1 MFAPASKKQEQFINS
16 DSFVTVYGGAA
27 GCLDADTEFLTP
39 HGWKK
44 ISQYEVG
51 DLVAQYNPEDDLV
64 NFVEPKEYIKA
75 PCTHFKRMQA
85 RGLDFVLSDDH
96 LVPYWKKKDLNPH
109 LKFWSDVLEDHKKG
123 DRGFRHLIKTGF
135 SYSGKGIDLTEG
147 ELRLQIA
154 VQADGRIVKGGK
166 NNYTQMRFSKKRKY
180 DRLKSILEDW
190 GLPYKD
196 NGSKFCERYS
206 NKTAYEIIVFPKF
219 ADKVFDFKYYQATK
233 MQLEII
239 KDEVGHWDGTIY
251 PSGLVRYSTTVKKNA
266 DFIQFVFH
274 ALGYNSSL
282 SVRDESTREDCNDCY
297 QVDCVSKGDGYR
309 SFTGKGYRQEVEI
322 VKSID
327 GFQYCFDLGGGFFLA
342 RRNNKVF
349 ITHNSGKSY
358 MGLMRFLLYV
368 DDPNFFGYVF
378 RLNATD
384 MKGGGGL
391 FQTACRMFQA
401 YDKRVKYTKQP
412 MCIYFPSG
420 ATINFT
426 GIDGDSGL
434 ESIRGIEISAAMIDE
449 GSQHDEDTV
458 FWIISRLRTK
468 AKMIPN
474 IWITCN
480 PSPDSFLCG
489 WLEKYY
495 LYPKGTIINDE
506 SVEGRPNPEVDGDLR
521 WFLRLGNEMVWGAT
535 KEELIEKY
543 SSSFPTD
550 RLSGLSTCQPRSF
563 RFISATCHDN
573 PPLLES
579 DPNYVSNLLN
589 LPRIEKERLYFGSW
603 FAREETSGYFKRS
616 WLDGRMIDNVD
627 HSQVKRWVRCFDI
640 AYSVPSESNP
650 HPDYTASVLMA
661 KMQNDDFVIVHA
673 ERVRM
678 RAGEVEDHVIDVILK
693 DKEYY
698 KGNYQAYLPQD
709 PSAGQMARVYWAKLG
724 LSRGVALRFHRV
736 TSQNG
741 KIGSFQPFSA
751 SAENGLVKA
760 VKDPEWNDFYFSEL
774 ESFDGK
780 RSTNTKKDD

>member
-1 MFAPASKKQEQFINS
+1 
-16 DSFVTVYGGAA
+16 
-27 GCLDADTEFLTP
+27 
-39 HGWKK
+39 
-44 ISQYEVG
+44 
-51 DLVAQYNPEDDLV
+51 
-64 NFVEPKEYIKA
+64 
-75 PCTHFKRMQA
+75 
-85 RGLDFVLSDDH
+85 
-96 LVPYWKKKDLNPH
+96 
-109 LKFWSDVLEDHKKG
+109 
-123 DRGFRHLIKTGF
+123 
-135 SYSGKGIDLTEG
+135 
-147 ELRLQIA
+147 
-154 VQADGRIVKGGK
+154 
-166 NNYTQMRFSKKRKY
+166 
-180 DRLKSILEDW
+180 
-190 GLPYKD
+190 
-196 NGSKFCERYS
+196 
-206 NKTAYEIIVFPKF
+206 
-219 ADKVFDFKYYQATK
+219 
-233 MQLEII
+233 
-239 KDEVGHWDGTIY
+239 
-251 PSGLVRYSTTVKKNA
+251 
-266 DFIQFVFH
+266 
-274 ALGYNSSL
+274 
-282 SVRDESTREDCNDCY
+282 
-297 QVDCVSKGDGYR
+297 
-309 SFTGKGYRQEVEI
+309 
-322 VKSID
+322 
-327 GFQYCFDLGGGFFLA
+327 
-342 RRNNKVF
+342 
-349 ITHNSGKSY
+349 
-358 MGLMRFLLYV
+358 MGLMRFLLYI

-535 KEELIEKY
+535 KEELIEKH
-543 SSSFPTD
+543 SASFPID

-579 DPNYVSNLLN
+579 DPNYVANLLN

-616 WLDGRMIDNVD
+616 WLDGRMIDQID